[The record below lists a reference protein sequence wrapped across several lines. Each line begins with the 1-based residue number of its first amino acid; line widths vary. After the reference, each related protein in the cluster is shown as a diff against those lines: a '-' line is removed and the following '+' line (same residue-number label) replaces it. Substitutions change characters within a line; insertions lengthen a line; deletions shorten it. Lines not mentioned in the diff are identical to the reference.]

1 MRVSKKRVGL
11 AIVTLCMVAIASVAY
26 AQATSTF
33 NGRVLDQGDAV
44 LPGVTITAT
53 NTATGVVRTTVTN
66 ADGSYYLPSLEPGV
80 YEVKTE
86 LAGFAPAARQNVN
99 LAINATLTID
109 FKLTV
114 AGLNET
120 LTLTAEAPM
129 IEVTQSKVAN
139 TIQTTELQ
147 NLPMLTRTIS
157 GMLELLPGAAPV
169 GELHRTKQNTGTVSF
184 AGSSGGNVTPTV
196 DGADNRD
203 NHYSGPLM
211 SFTTESLEQF
221 QLASSQFSAA
231 DGRTGGAAAS
241 LVTKSGTNVVHGSI
255 FGYERD
261 KSLTGKDYFQKQAN
275 GEKPPFSRQQFGGSI
290 GGPIVRN
297 RMFYFGAI
305 EQMVKNTGTFVPA
318 NQYDQLEVL
327 VSAMQRGQIPAGW
340 VYDKHPRIAEL
351 PGKLRTYSLKSN
363 LQLNNSQSVMF
374 RYAGQDE
381 NQDAVTY
388 NTNNDNGQPDNMV
401 INAWSAV
408 AQHSLVLGNAGL
420 NQITGQVNRMVYLAD
435 VVSNITGEHY
445 TRDFPTVDIFAPRI
459 SFPSVTTG
467 AGGDAGTQSD
477 RMVYQI
483 RDDLS
488 LLKGNHQLK
497 TGFNFNY
504 LWHLGIRNGNEHYA
518 TVAFFDDPS
527 VILNNTNGRYP
538 QGFQTPGIVRMWQ
551 QANGGAVGGKG
562 SWQDTTSNAQQV
574 GVWFQDDW
582 RIKPS
587 LTLNLGLR
595 YDRDFNLMVQEKFA
609 TNATRMALEAIGHP
623 FGAYPETPTMDF
635 SPRVGFAWD
644 LSGEGTRVVR
654 GGYGLYI
661 DQYNTAAA
669 AGDITG
675 QSARPL
681 NSLATRTSTAI
692 GVGELSTFVF
702 GRDPLPPQPTQGDR
716 LANNS
721 TGQWIHPD
729 YNDPI
734 THQAHI
740 GYAHTLAANT
750 TLAVDYTHIEGRREV
765 RSTEANPLI
774 NGRRLLANDFQRV
787 FGNPTYLASTRIL
800 AAINKSRYDGLT
812 LMFQRR
818 LPRATLQ
825 AHYTLAGAYSYGGS
839 TGNRSGAGLAQTW
852 DRPLDPSEWG
862 PNGPDERHRFVA
874 TGVFDILYG
883 IQLSPVLQLVSARPY
898 NWTAGADLNADG
910 NNNDRAMIDPATGLP
925 TKGPNGQIVQSLSNG
940 QQVSLNSARGDN
952 TFVFDIRTTKFFN
965 LGGGGERKIGIFA
978 ETFNV
983 FNTANFGGQYGGNA
997 RGTTFLQPTG
1007 FIPGIGG
1014 PRQVQL
1020 GARFLF

>member
-120 LTLTAEAPM
+120 LTVTGEAPM

-231 DGRTGGAAAS
+231 DGRTGGAAVS
-241 LVTKSGTNVVHGSI
+241 LITKSGTNVVHGSI

-275 GEKPPFSRQQFGGSI
+275 GDKPPFSRQQFGGSI
-290 GGPIVRN
+290 IKN

-305 EQMVKNTGTFVPA
+305 EQMVKDQGTFVPS

-327 VSAMQRGQIPAGW
+327 VAAMQRGQVPAGW
-340 VYDKHPRIAEL
+340 VFDKHPRIATF
-351 PGKLRTYSLKSN
+351 PGQLRTYSLKSN
-363 LQLNNSQSVMF
+363 LQLNNAQSVMF
-374 RYAGQDE
+374 RYAGQNE
-381 NQDAVTY
+381 RQDAVTY
-388 NTNNDNGQPDNMV
+388 NTNNDNGQPDNM
-401 INAWSAV
+401 IIDAWSAV
-408 AQHSLVLGNAGL
+408 GQHSLVLGRTGL

-445 TRDFPTVDIFAPRI
+445 TRDFPTVNIFAPRLN
-459 SFPSVTTG
+459 FPSVTTG

-497 TGFNFNY
+497 MGANFNY

-518 TVAFFDDPS
+518 TLFFFDDPS
-527 VILNNTNGRYP
+527 TILNNTNGRYP

-551 QANGGAVGGKG
+551 QANGGAFNGQG
-562 SWQDTTSNAQQV
+562 SWQDTTSNAQQF
-574 GVWFQDDW
+574 GTWFQDDW
-582 RIKPS
+582 RVS
-587 LTLNLGLR
+587 QALTLNLGLR
-595 YDRDFNLMVQEKFA
+595 YDIDANLMVQDKFQQ
-609 TNATRMALEAIGHP
+609 NATRQALEAIGHP
-623 FGAYPETPTMDF
+623 FGAYPETPKTDI

-644 LSGEGTRVVR
+644 ISGEGTRVIR

-661 DQYNTAAA
+661 DQYNTAAS

-681 NSLATRTSTAI
+681 NSLATRTNTSI
-692 GVGELSTFVF
+692 GVGELAAFRF
-702 GRDPLPPQPTQGDR
+702 GIDPLPPQPTQGDR

-721 TGQWIHPD
+721 TGQWIDPG

-734 THQAHI
+734 THQVHI

-750 TLAVDYTHIEGRREV
+750 TLAVDYTRIEGRREV
-765 RSTEANPLI
+765 RSTEINPLI
-774 NGRRLLANDFQRV
+774 NGRRLLADDFKRV
-787 FGNPTYLASTRIL
+787 FVNPTYLASTQLL

-812 LMFQRR
+812 FMFQRR

-874 TGVFDILYG
+874 TGVVDVAYG
-883 IQLSPVLQLVSARPY
+883 VQLSPVLQLVSARPY
-898 NWTAGADLNADG
+898 NLTAGTDLNADG
-910 NNNDRAMIDPATGLP
+910 NNNDRYIDPSTG
-925 TKGPNGQIVQSLSNG
+925 K
-940 QQVSLNSARGDN
+940 QVSLNSARGDN
-952 TFVFDIRTTKFFN
+952 TYVFDIRATKFIG
-965 LGGGGERKIGIFA
+965 LGGGGDRKIGLFV

-997 RGTTFLQPTG
+997 RATTFRQATG

>member
-1 MRVSKKRVGL
+1 MRVWKKGVGR
-11 AIVTLCMVAIASVAY
+11 AIIALCVMAIASVAY

-53 NTATGVVRTTVTN
+53 NNATGVVRTTVTN
-66 ADGSYYLPSLEPGV
+66 ADGSYYLPGLEPGV

-86 LAGFAPAARQNVN
+86 LVGFAPSARQNVN

-120 LTLTAEAPM
+120 LTVTGEAPM

-184 AGSSGGNVTPTV
+184 AGSSGGNVVPTV

-231 DGRTGGAAAS
+231 DGRTGGAAVS

-290 GGPIVRN
+290 GGPILKN

-305 EQMVKNTGTFVPA
+305 EQMVKNQGTFVPS

-327 VSAMQRGQIPAGW
+327 VTAMQRGQIPTGW

-351 PGKLRTYSLKSN
+351 PGALRTYSLKSN

-388 NTNNDNGQPDNMV
+388 TTNNDNGQPDNMV

-408 AQHSLVLGNAGL
+408 AQHSLVLGSAGL

-445 TRDFPTVDIFAPRI
+445 TRDFPTVDIFAPRL

-497 TGFNFNY
+497 MGVNFNY

-527 VILNNTNGRYP
+527 TILSNTNGRYP

-551 QANGGAVGGKG
+551 QANGGAINGQG

-574 GVWFQDDW
+574 GTWFQDDW
-582 RIKPS
+582 RIMPS

-595 YDRDFNLMVQEKFA
+595 YDRDFNLMVQEKFT

-623 FGAYPETPTMDF
+623 FGAYPETPKMDF

-661 DQYNTAAA
+661 DQYNTAAS

-681 NSLATRTSTAI
+681 NSLATRTNTAI
-692 GVGELSTFVF
+692 GAGELATFRF
-702 GRDPLPPQPTQGDR
+702 GIDPLPPQPTQGDR

-774 NGRRLLANDFQRV
+774 GGRRLLANDFQRV
-787 FGNPTYLASTRIL
+787 FGNPTYLGSTRIL

-812 LMFQRR
+812 FMFQRR

-874 TGVFDILYG
+874 TGVFDIAYG

-898 NWTAGADLNADG
+898 NLTAGTDLNADG
-910 NNNDRAMIDPATGLP
+910 NNNDRYIDP
-925 TKGPNGQIVQSLSNG
+925 SSG

-952 TFVFDIRTTKFFN
+952 TYVFDIRSTKFFG
-965 LGGGGERKIGIFA
+965 LGGGGDRKIGIFV

-997 RGTTFLQPTG
+997 RSTTFRQATG

>member
-1 MRVSKKRVGL
+1 MRMRVSTVRVCQ
-11 AIVTLCMVAIASVAY
+11 AIVTMCMVMIASLAY

-53 NTATGVVRTTVTN
+53 NNATGVMRTTVTN
-66 ADGSYYLPSLEPGV
+66 ADGSYYLPGLEPGV

-86 LAGFAPAARQNVN
+86 LVGFAPAARQNVN

-120 LTLTAEAPM
+120 LTVTGEAPM

-169 GELHRTKQNTGTVSF
+169 GELHRTKQNVGTVSF

-231 DGRTGGAAAS
+231 DGRTGGAAVS
-241 LVTKSGTNVVHGSI
+241 LVTKSGTNAVHGSI

-261 KSLTGKDYFQKQAN
+261 KRLTGKDYFQKQAN
-275 GEKPPFSRQQFGGSI
+275 GDKPPFSRQQFGGSI
-290 GGPIVRN
+290 GGPIIKN

-305 EQMVKNTGTFVPA
+305 EQMRKNTGTFVPA

-327 VSAMQRGQIPAGW
+327 VDAMRRGQIPAGW
-340 VYDKHPRIAEL
+340 VYDKHPRIATF
-351 PGKLRTYSLKSN
+351 PGALRTYSLKSN
-363 LQLNNSQSVMF
+363 LQLNNAQSVMF

-388 NTNNDNGQPDNMV
+388 STNNDNGQPDNMV

-408 AQHSLVLGNAGL
+408 GQHSLVLGATGL

-435 VVSNITGEHY
+435 VVSNINGKHY
-445 TRDFPTVDIFAPRI
+445 TRDFPSVDIFAPRI
-459 SFPSVTTG
+459 SFPSVNTG

-488 LLKGNHQLK
+488 VLKGNHQLK
-497 TGFNFNY
+497 TGVNFNY

-538 QGFQTPGIVRMWQ
+538 QGFQTPGIVRSWQ
-551 QANGGAVGGKG
+551 QANGGAVNGQG
-562 SWQDTTSNAQQV
+562 SWQDTTSNAQQI
-574 GVWFQDDW
+574 GTWFQDDW

-587 LTLNLGLR
+587 LTLNLGVR
-595 YDRDFNLMVQEKFA
+595 YDHDFNLMVQEKFA
-609 TNATRMALEAIGHP
+609 MNATRIALEAIGHP
-623 FGAYPETPTMDF
+623 DGAYPKTPTMDF

-644 LSGEGTRVVR
+644 LSGQGTRVIR

-661 DQYNTAAA
+661 DQYNTAAS

-681 NSLATRTSTAI
+681 NSLATRTNTAI
-692 GVGELSTFVF
+692 GVGELATFRF
-702 GRDPLPPQPTQGDR
+702 GIDPLPPQPTQGDR

-765 RSTEANPLI
+765 RSTEINPLI
-774 NGRRLLANDFQRV
+774 GGRRLLANDFQRV

-812 LMFQRR
+812 FMFQRR

-852 DRPLDPSEWG
+852 DKPLDRSEWG

-874 TGVFDILYG
+874 TGVFDVGYG

-898 NWTAGADLNADG
+898 NLTAGTDLNADG
-910 NNNDRAMIDPATGLP
+910 NNNDRYIDPATG
-925 TKGPNGQIVQSLSNG
+925 K
-940 QQVSLNSARGDN
+940 QVSLNAARGDN
-952 TFVFDIRTTKFFN
+952 TYVFDIRSTKFIN
-965 LGGGGERKIGIFA
+965 LGGGGDRKIGLFV

-983 FNTANFGGQYGGNA
+983 FNTANFGGSYGGNA
-997 RGTTFLQPTG
+997 RSTTFRQPTG

>member
-1 MRVSKKRVGL
+1 MRL
-11 AIVTLCMVAIASVAY
+11 WIVAALLLVTTAPAFG
-26 AQATSTF
+26 QATSTF
-33 NGRVLDQGDAV
+33 SGRVLDQGDAV
-44 LPGVTITAT
+44 LPGVTVTAT
-53 NTATGVVRTTVTN
+53 NVNTGVTREAVSN
-66 ADGSYYLPSLEPGV
+66 AEGQYFMPGLEPGL
-80 YEVKTE
+80 YTVKTE
-86 LAGFAPAARQNVN
+86 LAGFAPQARQNVN
-99 LAINATLTID
+99 LQLNATLTID
-109 FKLTV
+109 FKLAL

-120 LTLTAEAPM
+120 LTVTGEAPM

-169 GELHRTKQNTGTVSF
+169 GELHRTKQNVGTVSF

-231 DGRTGGAAAS
+231 DGRTGGAAVS
-241 LVTKSGTNVVHGSI
+241 LVTKSGTNVMHGSV
-255 FGYERD
+255 FVYERD
-261 KSLTGKDYFQKQAN
+261 KALTGKDYFQEQAN
-275 GEKPPFSRQQFGGSI
+275 GEKPPFSRQQFGGSF
-290 GGPIVRN
+290 GGPIVKN
-297 RMFYFGAI
+297 KMFFFGAI
-305 EQMVKNTGTFVPA
+305 EQMMKNVGTFVPS
-318 NQYDQLEVL
+318 NQYSQLEVL
-327 VSAMQRGQIPAGW
+327 VDAQRRGQIPAGY
-340 VYDKHPRIAEL
+340 VYDKHPQIATFD
-351 PGKLRTYSLKSN
+351 GALRTYSLKSN
-363 LQLNNSQSVMF
+363 LQLNNAQSVMF

-388 NTNNDNGQPDNMV
+388 STNNDNGQPDNMV

-408 AQHSLVLGNAGL
+408 GQHSAVLGGSGL

-445 TRDFPTVDIFAPRI
+445 TRDFPSVNIFAPRI
-459 SFPSVTTG
+459 SFPTVSTG
-467 AGGDAGTQSD
+467 AGGDAGTISD
-477 RMVYQI
+477 RMVYQV

-488 LLKGNHQLK
+488 LLKGNHALK
-497 TGFNFNY
+497 MGANFNY

-538 QGFQTPGIVRMWQ
+538 QGFQTPGIVRTWQ
-551 QANGGAVGGKG
+551 QANGGAVNGQG
-562 SWQDTTSNAQQV
+562 SWQDTVSNAQQF
-574 GVWFQDDW
+574 GVWFQDDY
-582 RIKPS
+582 RMTPT
-587 LTLNLGLR
+587 LTLNLGVR
-595 YDRDFNLMVQEKFA
+595 YDRDFNLMVQEKFDM
-609 TNATRMALEAIGHP
+609 NATRQALEAIGHP
-623 FGAYPETPTMDF
+623 AGGYPETPVMDF

-644 LSGEGTRVVR
+644 ISGSGSRVIR

-661 DQYNTAAA
+661 DQYNTAAS

-681 NSLATRTSTAI
+681 NSLATRTNTAI
-692 GVGELSTFVF
+692 GVGELATFRF
-702 GRDPLPPQPTQGDR
+702 GIDPLPPQPTQGDK

-721 TGQWIHPD
+721 TGQWISTD

-765 RSTEANPLI
+765 RSTEINPLI

-787 FGNPTYLASTRIL
+787 FGNPTYLGSTRIL
-800 AAINKSRYDGLT
+800 AALNESRYDGLT
-812 LMFQRR
+812 FMFQRR

-852 DRPLDPSEWG
+852 DKPLDQSEWG
-862 PNGPDERHRFVA
+862 PNGPDERHRLVA
-874 TGVFDILYG
+874 TGVFDIAWG
-883 IQLSPVLQLVSARPY
+883 IQLSPVLQVVSARPY
-898 NWTAGADLNADG
+898 NWTAGVDLNADG
-910 NNNDRAMIDPATGLP
+910 NNNDRAMIDPATGMP
-925 TKGPNGQIVQSLSNG
+925 TKDANGNVVQSLANG
-940 QQVSLNSARGDN
+940 QQVSLNAFRGDN
-952 TFVFDIRTTKFFN
+952 TFTFDLRTTKYFGLGGDKKIGLFAEFFN
-965 LGGGGERKIGIFA
+965 L
-978 ETFNV
+978 
-983 FNTANFGGQYGGNA
+983 FNTVNFGGAYTGNVRSA
-997 RGTTFLQPTG
+997 TFLQPTG

>member
-1 MRVSKKRVGL
+1 MRVSEKWLRR
-11 AIVTLCMVAIASVAY
+11 AIVTVGMVLVASLAY

-53 NTATGVVRTTVTN
+53 NNATGVARSTVTN
-66 ADGSYYLPSLEPGV
+66 ADGSYYLPGLDPGV

-86 LAGFAPAARQNVN
+86 LPGFAPAARQNVN

-114 AGLNET
+114 AGVNET
-120 LTLTAEAPM
+120 LTVTGEAPM

-231 DGRTGGAAAS
+231 DGRTGGAAVS
-241 LVTKSGTNVVHGSI
+241 LVTKSGTNAVHGSV

-261 KSLTGKDYFQKQAN
+261 KQLTGKDYFQKQAN
-275 GEKPPFSRQQFGGSI
+275 GDKPPFSRQQFGGSI
-290 GGPIVRN
+290 GGPIIKN

-305 EQMVKNTGTFVPA
+305 EQMLKDTGTFVPA
-318 NQYDQLEVL
+318 NQYDQLETL
-327 VSAMQRGQIPAGW
+327 VTAMRRGQIPAGW
-340 VYDKHPRIAEL
+340 VYDQHPRIATL
-351 PGKLRTYSLKSN
+351 PGQLRTYSLKSN
-363 LQLNNSQSVMF
+363 LQLNNAQSVMF
-374 RYAGQDE
+374 RYAGQNE
-381 NQDAVTY
+381 RQDAVTY
-388 NTNNDNGQPDNMV
+388 NTNNDNGQPDNM
-401 INAWSAV
+401 IIDAWSAV
-408 AQHSLVLGNAGL
+408 GQHSLVLGAAGL
-420 NQITGQVNRMVYLAD
+420 NQITGQVNRMTYLAD

-445 TRDFPTVDIFAPRI
+445 TRDFPTINIFAPRL
-459 SFPSVTTG
+459 SFPAVNTG

-477 RMVYQI
+477 RMVYQV

-497 TGFNFNY
+497 TGVNFNY

-527 VILNNTNGRYP
+527 TILNNTNGRYP
-538 QGFQTPGIVRMWQ
+538 QGFQTPGIVRSWQ
-551 QANGGAVGGKG
+551 QANGGAVNGQG

-574 GVWFQDDW
+574 GLWFQDDW
-582 RIKPS
+582 RIKPA

-623 FGAYPETPTMDF
+623 FGAYPKSPSMDF

-644 LSGEGTRVVR
+644 LSGEGTRVIR

-661 DQYNTAAA
+661 DQYNTAAS

-681 NSLATRTSTAI
+681 NSLATRTNTAI
-692 GVGELSTFVF
+692 GVGELATFRF
-702 GRDPLPPQPTQGDR
+702 GIDPLPAQPTQGDR

-721 TGQWIHPD
+721 TGQWINPD

-750 TLAVDYTHIEGRREV
+750 TLAVDYTRIEGRREV
-765 RSTEANPLI
+765 RSTEINPLI
-774 NGRRLLANDFQRV
+774 GGRRLLANDFQRV

-800 AAINKSRYDGLT
+800 ASINKSRYDGLT
-812 LMFQRR
+812 FMFQRR

-839 TGNRSGAGLAQTW
+839 TGNRSGAGLAQTY
-852 DRPLDPSEWG
+852 DRPLDASEWG

-874 TGVFDILYG
+874 TGVFDIAYG

-898 NWTAGADLNADG
+898 NLTAGTDLNADG
-910 NNNDRAMIDPATGLP
+910 NNNDRYIDPASG
-925 TKGPNGQIVQSLSNG
+925 K
-940 QQVSLNSARGDN
+940 QVSLNSARGDN
-952 TFVFDIRTTKFFN
+952 TYVFDIRSTKFFA
-965 LGGGGERKIGIFA
+965 LGGDRKIGLFV

-983 FNTANFGGQYGGNA
+983 FNTANFGGSYGGNA
-997 RGTTFLQPTG
+997 RSTTFRQATG

>member
-1 MRVSKKRVGL
+1 MRVSERWLRG
-11 AIVTLCMVAIASVAY
+11 AIVTIAMVLVASLAY

-53 NTATGVVRTTVTN
+53 NNATGVARSTVTN
-66 ADGSYYLPSLEPGV
+66 ADGSYYLPGLDPGV

-86 LAGFAPAARQNVN
+86 LPGFAPAARQNVN

-114 AGLNET
+114 AGVNET
-120 LTLTAEAPM
+120 LTVTGEAPM

-231 DGRTGGAAAS
+231 DGRTGGAAVS
-241 LVTKSGTNVVHGSI
+241 LVTKSGTNAVHGSV

-290 GGPIVRN
+290 GGPIIKN

-305 EQMVKNTGTFVPA
+305 EQMLKDTGTFVPA
-318 NQYDQLEVL
+318 NQYDQLETL
-327 VSAMQRGQIPAGW
+327 VTAMKRGQIPAGW
-340 VYDKHPRIAEL
+340 VYDQHPRIATL
-351 PGKLRTYSLKSN
+351 PGQLRTYSLKSN
-363 LQLNNSQSVMF
+363 LQLNNAQSAMF
-374 RYAGQDE
+374 RYAGQNE
-381 NQDAVTY
+381 RQDAVTY
-388 NTNNDNGQPDNMV
+388 STNNDNGQPDNM
-401 INAWSAV
+401 IIDAWSAV
-408 AQHSLVLGNAGL
+408 GQHSLVLGAAGL
-420 NQITGQVNRMVYLAD
+420 NQITGQVNRMTYLAD

-445 TRDFPTVDIFAPRI
+445 TRDFPTVNIFAPRL
-459 SFPSVTTG
+459 SFPAVNTG

-497 TGFNFNY
+497 TGVNFNY

-538 QGFQTPGIVRMWQ
+538 QGFQTPGIVRSWQ
-551 QANGGAVGGKG
+551 QANGGAVNGQG

-574 GVWFQDDW
+574 GLWFQDDW
-582 RIKPS
+582 RIRPA

-595 YDRDFNLMVQEKFA
+595 YDHDFNLMVQEKFA

-623 FGAYPETPTMDF
+623 FGAYPKTPSMDF

-644 LSGEGTRVVR
+644 LSGEGTRVIR

-661 DQYNTAAA
+661 DQYNTAAS

-681 NSLATRTSTAI
+681 NSLATRTNTAI
-692 GVGELSTFVF
+692 GVGELAAFRF
-702 GRDPLPPQPTQGDR
+702 GIDPLPPQPTQGDR

-721 TGQWIHPD
+721 TGQWINPD

-750 TLAVDYTHIEGRREV
+750 TLAVDYTRIEGRREV
-765 RSTEANPLI
+765 RSTEINPLI
-774 NGRRLLANDFQRV
+774 GGRRLLANDFQRV

-800 AAINKSRYDGLT
+800 ASINKSRYDGLT
-812 LMFQRR
+812 FMFQRR

-839 TGNRSGAGLAQTW
+839 TGNRSGAGLAQTY
-852 DRPLDPSEWG
+852 DRPLDRSEWG

-874 TGVFDILYG
+874 TGVFDIAYG

-898 NWTAGADLNADG
+898 NLTAGTDLNADG
-910 NNNDRAMIDPATGLP
+910 NNNDRYIDPATG
-925 TKGPNGQIVQSLSNG
+925 K
-940 QQVSLNSARGDN
+940 QVSLNSARGDN
-952 TFVFDIRTTKFFN
+952 TYVFDIRSTKFFG
-965 LGGGGERKIGIFA
+965 LGGDKKVGLFV

-983 FNTANFGGQYGGNA
+983 FNTANFGGAYGGNA
-997 RGTTFLQPTG
+997 RSTTFRQATG